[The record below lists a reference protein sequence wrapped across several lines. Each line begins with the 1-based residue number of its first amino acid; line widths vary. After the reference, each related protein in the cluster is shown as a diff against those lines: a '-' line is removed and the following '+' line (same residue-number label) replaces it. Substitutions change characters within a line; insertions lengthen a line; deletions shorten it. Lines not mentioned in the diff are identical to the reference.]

1 MNDVIE
7 STGEINHAQVGN
19 DTAGFFGFT
28 ADNMDFSQL
37 DDAIKA
43 METRKEELR
52 SVAMTNL
59 MLLAKKVTEDA
70 ARLNV
75 SVRSLFAVEPEKPA
89 GVVTPVYISEDGK
102 LTCGNRGPKKKWL
115 KEALEAHPGR
125 DIEYYSYENHM
136 KRISQQKA
144 VGEVIPGFIE
154 STSPAEQ
161 PEADST
167 DDGSLLGEQPLIDD
181 AATSSDL
188 IDQPDQEPDQEPS
201 QETELTADADPTHTA
216 KRKHGGKK

>member
-7 STGEINHAQVGN
+7 STSEINHAQVGTG
-19 DTAGFFGFT
+19 TAGFFDFT

-37 DDAIKA
+37 DDAIKT
-43 METRKEELR
+43 MEARKEQLR
-52 SVAMTNL
+52 SIAMTNL

-70 ARLNV
+70 AKLNV
-75 SVRSLFAVEPEKPA
+75 SVRSLFATESEKPA

-115 KEALEAHPGR
+115 KEALDANPGR

-136 KRISQQKA
+136 KRISQQEA
-144 VGEVIPGFIE
+144 GGEVIPGTIE

-167 DDGSLLGEQPLIDD
+167 DGGGLFGEQSLIDD
-181 AATSSDL
+181 ATASSDL
-188 IDQPDQEPDQEPS
+188 IDQPDQEPA

>member
-7 STGEINHAQVGN
+7 STGEINRAQAGN
-19 DTAGFFGFT
+19 DITGFLDLT

-43 METRKEELR
+43 MKARKEELR
-52 SVAMTNL
+52 SIAMTNL

-75 SVRSLFAVEPEKPA
+75 SVRSLFAIEPEKPA

-115 KEALEAHPGR
+115 KEALEAHPDR

-136 KRISQQKA
+136 KRISQQEA
-144 VGEVIPGFIE
+144 SGEVIPGTIE
-154 STSPAEQ
+154 STSPAEP
-161 PEADST
+161 PEDDST
-167 DDGSLLGEQPLIDD
+167 DDDGLLGEQPLIDD
-181 AATSSDL
+181 ATDSSDL
-188 IDQPDQEPDQEPS
+188 IDQPDQEPDQEPD
-201 QETELTADADPTHTA
+201 Q
-216 KRKHGGKK
+216 

>member
-19 DTAGFFGFT
+19 DITGFFGFT

-59 MLLAKKVTEDA
+59 TLLAKKVAEDA

-75 SVRSLFAVEPEKPA
+75 SVRSLFVTESEKPA

-136 KRISQQKA
+136 KRISQQEA
-144 VGEVIPGFIE
+144 SGEVIPGFIE
-154 STSPAEQ
+154 STSPAERL
-161 PEADST
+161 EADST
-167 DDGSLLGEQPLIDD
+167 DDGGLLGEQPLIDD

-188 IDQPDQEPDQEPS
+188 IDQPDQEPDQE
-201 QETELTADADPTHTA
+201 TELTADANPAHAA

>member
-19 DTAGFFGFT
+19 DITGFLGLT
-28 ADNMDFSQL
+28 ADNMDFDQL
-37 DDAIKA
+37 DNAIQAMKA
-43 METRKEELR
+43 RKEELR
-52 SVAMTNL
+52 SIAMTNL

-75 SVRSLFAVEPEKPA
+75 SMRSLFAVEPEKPA

-115 KEALEAHPGR
+115 KEALEAHPDR

-136 KRISQQKA
+136 KRISQQEA
-144 VGEVIPGFIE
+144 VGEVIPGVIG
-154 STSPAEQ
+154 SASPAEQ
-161 PEADST
+161 PEADSA

-188 IDQPDQEPDQEPS
+188 IDQPGQEPDHEPDQE
-201 QETELTADADPTHTA
+201 T
-216 KRKHGGKK
+216 